1 MAGATVPLGQYL
13 FRRIKELGTEH
24 ILGVPGDF
32 NSKFHQLIS
41 TPFCGLEVL
50 GKSDLGLHTVTLLD
64 EIYNVGGLKW
74 IGCCNELNG
83 AYAADGYT
91 RIKGFPAVLITT
103 YAVGELSAMNGV
115 AGAYAEHAGMIHI
128 VGMPA
133 RASKLTLLVADR
145 SNLIPES

>member
-1 MAGATVPLGQYL
+1 M
-13 FRRIKELGTEH
+13 
-24 ILGVPGDF
+24 
-32 NSKFHQLIS
+32 
-41 TPFCGLEVL
+41 
-50 GKSDLGLHTVTLLD
+50 LLD
-64 EIYNVGGLKW
+64 EIYKVPGLNW

-91 RIKGFPAVLITT
+91 RIKNSPGVLITT

-133 RASKLTLLVADR
+133 RRSKSAMNTTIKLARYNQRVI
-145 SNLIPES
+145 S

>member
-1 MAGATVPLGQYL
+1 MIEQQTD
-13 FRRIKELGTEH
+13 RIWE
-24 ILGVPGDF
+24 
-32 NSKFHQLIS
+32 
-41 TPFCGLEVL
+41 
-50 GKSDLGLHTVTLLD
+50 VTLLD
-64 EIYNVGGLKW
+64 EIYNVPGLKW

-91 RIKGFPAVLITT
+91 RIKGSPAVLITT

-133 RASKLTLLVADR
+133 RSSELPFYERTNQ
-145 SNLIPES
+145 SH